1 MKFLAD
7 MGISPKTVTF
17 LQGLEQDVV
26 HLHEQGFYRMTDF
39 DILEKALCEKR
50 ILLTHDLDFG
60 ELIARSRA
68 RLPSII
74 IFRLRNMSPEK
85 VNLHLHEIISKHQD
99 ALQQGVII
107 SVTEGQIRIRLLPI
121 ETTK

>member
-17 LQGLEQDVV
+17 CKVLEQDIV
-26 HLHEQGFYRMTDF
+26 HLHEQGLDRMADF
-39 DILEKALCEKR
+39 DILEKSLCEKR

-107 SVTEGQIRIRLLPI
+107 SVTEGQIRVRLLPI

>member
-1 MKFLAD
+1 M
-7 MGISPKTVTF
+7 TF

-26 HLHEQGFYRMTDF
+26 HLNEQGLDRMADF
-39 DILEKALCEKR
+39 DILEKSLCEKR

-85 VNLHLHEIISKHQD
+85 VNLYLHEVITKHPD

>member
-7 MGISPKTVTF
+7 MGISP
-17 LQGLEQDVV
+17 
-26 HLHEQGFYRMTDF
+26 
-39 DILEKALCEKR
+39 
-50 ILLTHDLDFG
+50 
-60 ELIARSRA
+60 
-68 RLPSII
+68 
-74 IFRLRNMSPEK
+74 NMSPEK

-107 SVTEGQIRIRLLPI
+107 SVTEGQIRVRLLPI

>member
-1 MKFLAD
+1 MRIHTWSWT
-7 MGISPKTVTF
+7 ISVRHYNTLHGLPKNLSTPWK
-17 LQGLEQDVV
+17 
-26 HLHEQGFYRMTDF
+26 LHPHEISGRHGNFTKDS
-39 DILEKALCEKR
+39 DI
-50 ILLTHDLDFG
+50 DFG
-60 ELIARSRA
+60 ELIARSKA
-68 RLPSII
+68 RLLSII

-107 SVTEGQIRIRLLPI
+107 SVTEGQIRVRLLPI

>member
-26 HLHEQGFYRMTDF
+26 HLHEVIT
-39 DILEKALCEKR
+39 
-50 ILLTHDLDFG
+50 
-60 ELIARSRA
+60 
-68 RLPSII
+68 
-74 IFRLRNMSPEK
+74 
-85 VNLHLHEIISKHQD
+85 KHQD

-107 SVTEGQIRIRLLPI
+107 SVTEGQIRVRLLPI